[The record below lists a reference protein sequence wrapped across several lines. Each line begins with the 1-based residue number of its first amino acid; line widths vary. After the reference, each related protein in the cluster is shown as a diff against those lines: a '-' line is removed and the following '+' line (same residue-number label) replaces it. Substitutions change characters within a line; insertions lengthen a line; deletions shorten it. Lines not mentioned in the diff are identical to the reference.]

1 MNSITITGRLGRNP
15 ELKTAQNGTE
25 YTKFVVACDR
35 IKTKENKDPGTDW
48 FNCTSF
54 GRQAVFITT
63 YLKKGS
69 WVLVT
74 GRMQDD
80 PYAPK
85 DDPEKK
91 IHSWSVIVDRIEAPA
106 KKEDGQTGTP
116 TVAAQ
121 TVPAA
126 SAVTDLGPVSD
137 DDIPF

>member
-25 YTKFVVACDR
+25 YTNFVVAVDR
-35 IKTKENKDPGTDW
+35 RPEKDGTKKTDW

-54 GRQAVFITT
+54 NKQAVMICAYFH
-63 YLKKGS
+63 KGDGIEIR
-69 WVLVT
+69 

-80 PYAPK
+80 PYSPK
-85 DDPEKK
+85 DDPNKK
-91 IHSWSVIVDRIEAPA
+91 IHSWSIMVEEVDFPKGS
-106 KKEDGQTGTP
+106 KKDGQTGTP